1 MKRNTFTSLFGLVGV
16 LSVMVWTA
24 VGAEGPNGRSRQQSL
39 NHPLGTPAYQILNI
53 NNLWTWARSDGQSNH
68 SPQADDGMYFPRG
81 TKWVIYQDGLVW
93 GAKPTLDSTYTV
105 PPATQPIRVGGATYN
120 IGTQAGWINGF
131 GATAQAADP
140 ALAAVRIYRIRRD
153 YKEMSQAELARDAA
167 EFYEKLISDVTQA
180 DIDFIKNQYEK
191 DWVEWP
197 VDRGAPYI
205 ERNGQ
210 PGYQAPPL
218 SASAKDLIQQNL
230 DEPGVA
236 GADPNSPA
244 DQVVWTVFND
254 LNRSLSLGLYG
265 SEPLGLEV
273 QMTMWGYKRTDAM
286 GNLYFKRYRIINK
299 GGVEVAP
306 GTRGAF
312 YLDSMYIA
320 QWSDPDLGAFG
331 DDLCGSDSVR
341 SLGFVYNG
349 NAIDT
354 EFRKF
359 NLPPPAVGYDFLAGP
374 LVRGVPTDSAV
385 FDLKRRYGYKNL
397 PLTSFAYFS
406 AGSGIND
413 PPFSYEGALR
423 WWRMLQGFVPDPS
436 TAPWRLYPSGP
447 FPASKYPLSGDPVTG
462 TGFID
467 GLGTTYSF
475 APGDRRIVLNSG
487 PFRLAPGDTQEV
499 VVGTVAGLGSDRKS
513 SISVMKF
520 NDQFVQNTFNA
531 LFQVPKPPISPD
543 VKVSELDGQVILEW
557 GSNLTRVRE
566 TEETINQPG
575 AYKFEGYNVYQLPS
589 RSSRLS
595 EGRRIATFDL
605 PTDPAVVLDLQF
617 DASSGQILEL
627 PVQFGTNSGV
637 QRYFRFNRDYI
648 RDIDKLNNGQE
659 YYLVVTAYSVATQAG
674 FLPRALESDVQV
686 LTVRPRVPFGATY
699 GSRFGDTLKV
709 TYRQIDPSK
718 PKSDGTIRPIV
729 IDPASSTGHTYE
741 VRFDTTGGVST
752 WKLVNTTQNRDV
764 ITGQT
769 NQSGDEN
776 YKILESSIFLKVE
789 GPLPGL
795 KRQDQ
800 FDTEDSTLW
809 GWKVTSG
816 TRRFTW
822 SNADGLGFEGFRGA
836 AGWASPNTVFGSG
849 TPFYSASELKA
860 IEIRLANATP
870 TAPGSIPSVTF
881 DPNQPNVSYA
891 YRYGRGFSAPPARPE
906 FAPYIINA
914 VAGYSYQD
922 FTKSV
927 PLAVYDIDANPPR
940 RLAVGFLENNVA
952 GGMVDGKYFPPDN
965 SINNTA
971 PGGPREWLFI
981 FGTDYTET
989 PNPAFQ
995 VEAVGSRLPIMYF
1008 ITWNRRGDV
1017 PFTDQDAIALIPAR
1031 VNTLNDVFSFST
1043 PPPQKG
1049 AAYERA
1055 SADKVGVFPNP
1066 YYAFNP
1072 AETNRL
1078 VRFVTFNNLPP
1089 VATVRIF
1096 NLAGHKVRT
1105 LQKNDPSQFLRWD
1118 LNNDDN
1124 FPVAS
1129 GMYIAHIEMTLPS
1142 DGSKVTKILKI
1153 AVIQEQEVLDVF

>member
-1 MKRNTFTSLFGLVGV
+1 MKRNTFTSLVGLVGV
-16 LSVMVWTA
+16 LSVMVWT
-24 VGAEGPNGRSRQQSL
+24 VFGAEGPNGRSRQQSL

-93 GAKPTLDSTYTV
+93 GGKPTLDSTYTV

-120 IGTQAGWINGF
+120 IGTQAGWIEGF
-131 GATAQAADP
+131 GANATAADP
-140 ALAAVRIYRIRRD
+140 ALDAVRIYRIRRD

-167 EFYEKLISDVTQA
+167 EFYEKLITDVTQA
-180 DIDFIKNQYEK
+180 DIDFIRNQYEK
-191 DWVEWP
+191 DWREWP

-218 SASAKDLIQQNL
+218 SASAKDLIEQNL

-299 GGVEVAP
+299 GGAEVAP
-306 GTRGAF
+306 GVRGAF
-312 YLDSMYIA
+312 YIDSMYIA

-331 DDLCGSDSVR
+331 DDLCGSDSLR

-359 NLPPPAVGYDFLAGP
+359 NLPPPSVGYDFLAGP
-374 LVRGVPTDSAV
+374 IVPGAPTDSAV

-406 AGSGIND
+406 AGSGISD
-413 PPFSYEGALR
+413 PPFTYEGTLR

-436 TAPWRLYPSGP
+436 TSPWRLYPSGP

-462 TGFID
+462 AGFVD

-513 SISVMKF
+513 SVAVMKF

-531 LFQVPKPPISPD
+531 LFQVPKPPVAPD
-543 VKVSELDGQVILEW
+543 VKVSELDGQVVLEW
-557 GSNLTRVRE
+557 GSNLARVNE
-566 TEETINQPG
+566 IENTVNQPG

-595 EGRRIATFDL
+595 EGRRVVTFDL

-617 DASSGQILEL
+617 DPNSGQILEL
-627 PVQFGTNSGV
+627 PVQFGTNSGI

-686 LTVRPRVPFGATY
+686 LTVRPRVPFGAVY
-699 GSRFGDTLKV
+699 GSRYGDTLKV
-709 TYRQIDPSK
+709 TYRQLDPTK
-718 PKSDGTIRPIV
+718 PKSDGTVRPIV
-729 IDPASSTGHTYE
+729 VDPASSTGNTYE

-752 WKLVNTTQNRDV
+752 WRLVNTTQNRV
-764 ITGQT
+764 VLSGEE

-776 YKILESSIFLKVE
+776 YKIVEGSIFLKVE

-795 KRQDQ
+795 KRQDE

-849 TPFYSASELKA
+849 SPFYSASELKA

-870 TAPGSIPSVTF
+870 AAPGSIPSVTF

-891 YRYGRGFSAPPARPE
+891 YRYGRNFAAAPARPE

-914 VAGYSYQD
+914 AGGYSYQD
-922 FTKSV
+922 FVKSA

-952 GGMVDGKYFPPDN
+952 GGLVDGQYFPPDN

-971 PGGPREWLFI
+971 AAGPREWLFI
-981 FGTDYTET
+981 FGTDYSET
-989 PNPAFQ
+989 PDPAFQ
-995 VEAVGSRLPIMYF
+995 VEAINNRLPIMYF

-1031 VNTLNDVFSFST
+1031 VNSLNDVFVYTT
-1043 PPPQKG
+1043 PAPLKG

-1105 LQKNDPSQFLRWD
+1105 LQKNDASQFLRWD

>member
-413 PPFSYEGALR
+413 PPFTYEGALR

-686 LTVRPRVPFGATY
+686 LTVRPRVPFGAIY

-741 VRFDTTGGVST
+741 VRFDTTGGVTT

-764 ITGQT
+764 STGQT

-881 DPNQPNVSYA
+881 DPNEPNVSYA
-891 YRYGRGFSAPPARPE
+891 YRYGRNFAAAPARPE

-971 PGGPREWLFI
+971 TGGPREWLFI

-995 VEAVGSRLPIMYF
+995 VEATGNRLPIMYF

-1031 VNTLNDVFSFST
+1031 VNTLNDVFSFTT
-1043 PPPQKG
+1043 PAPQKG

>member
-1 MKRNTFTSLFGLVGV
+1 MKRKAFTTLVGLLGV
-16 LSVMVWTA
+16 VSLMVWTA
-24 VGAEGPNGRSRQQSL
+24 FGAEGPNGRSRQQSL

-53 NNLWTWARSDGQSNH
+53 NNLWSWARSDGQSNH
-68 SPQADDGMYFPRG
+68 SPTGDDGMYFPRG
-81 TKWVIYQDGLVW
+81 TKWVIYQDGFMW
-93 GAKPTLDSTYTV
+93 GGKPTLDSTYIV

-120 IGTQAGWINGF
+120 IGTQAGWIEGF
-131 GATAQAADP
+131 GANATPADP
-140 ALAAVRIYRIRRD
+140 ALDAVRIYRIRRD
-153 YKEMSQAELARDAA
+153 YKEMSETELRRDAA
-167 EFYEKLISDVTQA
+167 EFYEKLVTDVTQA
-180 DIDFIKNQYEK
+180 DIDFIRNQYEK
-191 DWVEWP
+191 DWREWP

-218 SASAKDLIQQNL
+218 AATAKELIEQNL

-244 DQVVWTVFND
+244 DQVIWTVFND
-254 LNRSLSLGLYG
+254 LNRSLTLGLYG
-265 SEPLGLEV
+265 SEPLGLEI

-299 GGVEVAP
+299 GGAEVAP
-306 GTRGAF
+306 GVRGAF
-312 YLDSMYIA
+312 YIDSMFVA

-374 LVRGVPTDSAV
+374 IVRSASDSAV
-385 FDLKRRYGYKNL
+385 FDFKYRRGYKNL

-406 AGSGIND
+406 AGSGISD
-413 PPFSYEGALR
+413 PPFTYEGALR
-423 WWRMLQGFVPDPS
+423 WWRMLQGYVPDPS
-436 TAPWRLYPSGP
+436 TSPWRLYPSGP
-447 FPASKYPLSGDPVTG
+447 FPQSKYPLSGDPVTG
-462 TGFID
+462 SGFVD
-467 GLGTTYSF
+467 GLGTAYSF

-531 LFQVPKPPISPD
+531 LFQVPKPPVAPD
-543 VKVSELDGQVILEW
+543 VKVSELDGQVVLEW
-557 GSNLTRVRE
+557 GSNLTRVNE
-566 TEETINQPG
+566 TENTINQPG

-605 PTDPAVVLDLQF
+605 PTDPSVVLDLQF
-617 DASSGQILEL
+617 DPVSGQILEL

-674 FLPRALESDVQV
+674 YLPRALESDVQV
-686 LTVRPRVPFGATY
+686 LTVRPRVPFGAIY
-699 GSRFGDTLKV
+699 GSRYGDTLKV
-709 TYRQIDPSK
+709 EHVSGI
-718 PKSDGTIRPIV
+718 SDGAVRPIV
-729 IDPASSTGHTYE
+729 VDPAASTGHTYE
-741 VRFDTTGGVST
+741 VRFDTTGGVDT
-752 WKLVNTTQNRDV
+752 WRLVNTTANRVV
-764 ITGQT
+764 ISGER

-800 FDTEDSTLW
+800 FDTDDSTKW

-849 TPFYSASELKA
+849 TPYYSAAELKA
-860 IEIRLANATP
+860 VEIRLANATP
-870 TAPGSIPSVTF
+870 ATPGTIPSVTF

-891 YRYGRGFSAPPARPE
+891 YRYGRNFAAPPARPE

-914 VAGYSYQD
+914 VGGYSYQD
-922 FTKSV
+922 FTKSA
-927 PLAVYDIDANPPR
+927 PLAAYDIDANPPR
-940 RLAVGFLENNVA
+940 RLAIGFLENNVA
-952 GGMVDGKYFPPDN
+952 GGLVDGKYFPPDN
-965 SINNTA
+965 SINNTGA
-971 PGGPREWLFI
+971 TGPREWLFI
-981 FGTDYTET
+981 FGTDYSET
-989 PNPAFQ
+989 PDPAYQ
-995 VEAVGSRLPIMYF
+995 VEAIGNRLPIMYF

-1031 VNTLNDVFSFST
+1031 VNTVNDVFRFTT
-1043 PPPQKG
+1043 PAPQRG

-1105 LQKNDPSQFLRWD
+1105 LQKNDASQFLRWD

>member
-1 MKRNTFTSLFGLVGV
+1 MKRKAFTTLVGLLGV
-16 LSVMVWTA
+16 VSLMVWTA
-24 VGAEGPNGRSRQQSL
+24 FGAEGPNGRSRQQSL

-53 NNLWTWARSDGQSNH
+53 NNLWSWARSDGQSNH
-68 SPQADDGMYFPRG
+68 SPTGDDGMYFPRG
-81 TKWVIYQDGLVW
+81 TKWVIYQDGFMW
-93 GAKPTLDSTYTV
+93 GGKPTLDSTYIV

-120 IGTQAGWINGF
+120 IGTQAGWIEGF
-131 GATAQAADP
+131 GANATPADP
-140 ALAAVRIYRIRRD
+140 ALDAVRIYRIRRD
-153 YKEMSQAELARDAA
+153 YKEMSETELRRDAA
-167 EFYEKLISDVTQA
+167 EFYEKLVTDVTQA
-180 DIDFIKNQYEK
+180 DIDFIRNQYEK
-191 DWVEWP
+191 DWREWP

-218 SASAKDLIQQNL
+218 AATAKELIEQNL

-244 DQVVWTVFND
+244 DQVIWTVFND
-254 LNRSLSLGLYG
+254 LNRSLTLGLYG
-265 SEPLGLEV
+265 SEPLGLEI

-299 GGVEVAP
+299 GGAEVAP
-306 GTRGAF
+306 GVRGAF
-312 YLDSMYIA
+312 YIDSMFVA

-374 LVRGVPTDSAV
+374 IVRSASDSAV
-385 FDLKRRYGYKNL
+385 FDFKYRRGYKNL

-406 AGSGIND
+406 AGSGISD
-413 PPFSYEGALR
+413 PPFTYEGALR
-423 WWRMLQGFVPDPS
+423 WWRMLQGYVPDPS
-436 TAPWRLYPSGP
+436 TSPWRLYPSGP
-447 FPASKYPLSGDPVTG
+447 FPQSKYPLSGDPVTG
-462 TGFID
+462 SGFVD
-467 GLGTTYSF
+467 GLGTAYSF

-531 LFQVPKPPISPD
+531 LFQVPKPPVAPD
-543 VKVSELDGQVILEW
+543 VKVSELDGQVVLEW
-557 GSNLTRVRE
+557 GSNLTRVNE
-566 TEETINQPG
+566 TENTINQPG

-605 PTDPAVVLDLQF
+605 PTDPSVVLDLQF
-617 DASSGQILEL
+617 DPVSGQILEL

-674 FLPRALESDVQV
+674 YLPRALESDVQV
-686 LTVRPRVPFGATY
+686 LTVRPRVPFGAIY
-699 GSRFGDTLKV
+699 GSRYGDTLKV
-709 TYRQIDPSK
+709 EHVSGI
-718 PKSDGTIRPIV
+718 SDGAVRPIV
-729 IDPASSTGHTYE
+729 VDPAASTGHTYE
-741 VRFDTTGGVST
+741 VRFDTTGGVDT
-752 WKLVNTTQNRDV
+752 WRLVNTTANRVV
-764 ITGQT
+764 ISGER

-800 FDTEDSTLW
+800 FDTDDSTKW

-849 TPFYSASELKA
+849 TPYYSAAELKA
-860 IEIRLANATP
+860 VEIRLANATP
-870 TAPGSIPSVTF
+870 ATPGTIPSVTF

-891 YRYGRGFSAPPARPE
+891 YRYGRNFAAPPARPE

-914 VAGYSYQD
+914 VGGYSYQD
-922 FTKSV
+922 FTKSA
-927 PLAVYDIDANPPR
+927 PLAAYDIDANPPR
-940 RLAVGFLENNVA
+940 RLAIGFLENNVA
-952 GGMVDGKYFPPDN
+952 GGLVDGKYFPPDN
-965 SINNTA
+965 SINNTGA
-971 PGGPREWLFI
+971 TGPREWLFI
-981 FGTDYTET
+981 FGTDYSET
-989 PNPAFQ
+989 PDPAYQ
-995 VEAVGSRLPIMYF
+995 VEAIGNRLPIMYF

-1031 VNTLNDVFSFST
+1031 VNTVNDVFRFTT
-1043 PPPQKG
+1043 PAPQRG